1 MEKAV
6 AATLISVQDIYA
18 APEVQKVIGPDI
30 FAKLVPLGVHES
42 ASMYSEEKAKM
53 ARAETERHDMACGE
67 LQASI
72 EYMGLPSSLNKF
84 RNLGKGA
91 NAAIEALADPGRE
104 VMEWSEEEARG
115 GGSRGADGLGSG
127 TDGVESAF
135 SRIESLK
142 RTATTELESLSALL
156 DNDNRDCEKARVKFG
171 HRFTQEPAGAQ
182 ARGMRSDIKSNRE
195 ALQAAN
201 QNDQHIKAL
210 WEEIKPDVELL
221 IGGRNRLE
229 RAFAE
234 TLAEGGGSSN
244 RESLLDLG
252 EAEDVADE
260 ASAKEVEEK
269 VDSIQAMLSKLNKIK
284 KERGEIL
291 SDLKQKIQSD
301 DISQVL
307 VLNRRAQNVEPAI
320 FKQELEKFKPHQNRI
335 NLSINA
341 QNSLIQDLTKT
352 WKELNELK
360 ASQMARKRWD
370 EMEKK
375 RNGLVKRLRLAK
387 EKHAEV
393 RAATNKGVQFY
404 TDLGQ
409 ISMTLGNSV
418 RGFTDERR
426 AEREKMIGEA
436 EWEDKL
442 NQPATQA
449 ATSRSPMPPPIPSPQ
464 HPYSQPTSLSG
475 FMGSMSLGDRGSSM
489 SPVHS
494 PYPQQPQPTTY
505 QPNLYSQPRPPPSNA
520 FSPPPPPPQNLAQPH
535 TRAPSF
541 PPPPSHSPYDSM
553 SMFESSPSRSNSQPP
568 PPLPPSNGSTS
579 QPSNSYYNQAT
590 PSNSQYSQS
599 QSQPSRAAPPSL
611 PPPPPQFQSQFNSAS
626 PQQFNTSSLYA
637 SQGPPPPSMSYS
649 QYQHQPPS
657 PPHQHFAPPPS
668 HQYGQPPPP
677 PPSHSY
683 SSSYQ
688 NQPPPPAWR

>member
-234 TLAEGGGSSN
+234 TLAEGV
-244 RESLLDLG
+244 DLPIG
-252 EAEDVADE
+252 
-260 ASAKEVEEK
+260 
-269 VDSIQAMLSKLNKIK
+269 
-284 KERGEIL
+284 
-291 SDLKQKIQSD
+291 
-301 DISQVL
+301 
-307 VLNRRAQNVEPAI
+307 
-320 FKQELEKFKPHQNRI
+320 
-335 NLSINA
+335 
-341 QNSLIQDLTKT
+341 
-352 WKELNELK
+352 K
-360 ASQMARKRWD
+360 AFW
-370 EMEKK
+370 
-375 RNGLVKRLRLAK
+375 
-387 EKHAEV
+387 
-393 RAATNKGVQFY
+393 
-404 TDLGQ
+404 
-409 ISMTLGNSV
+409 I
-418 RGFTDERR
+418 
-426 AEREKMIGEA
+426 
-436 EWEDKL
+436 
-442 NQPATQA
+442 
-449 ATSRSPMPPPIPSPQ
+449 
-464 HPYSQPTSLSG
+464 
-475 FMGSMSLGDRGSSM
+475 
-489 SPVHS
+489 
-494 PYPQQPQPTTY
+494 
-505 QPNLYSQPRPPPSNA
+505 
-520 FSPPPPPPQNLAQPH
+520 
-535 TRAPSF
+535 
-541 PPPPSHSPYDSM
+541 
-553 SMFESSPSRSNSQPP
+553 
-568 PPLPPSNGSTS
+568 
-579 QPSNSYYNQAT
+579 
-590 PSNSQYSQS
+590 
-599 QSQPSRAAPPSL
+599 
-611 PPPPPQFQSQFNSAS
+611 
-626 PQQFNTSSLYA
+626 
-637 SQGPPPPSMSYS
+637 
-649 QYQHQPPS
+649 
-657 PPHQHFAPPPS
+657 
-668 HQYGQPPPP
+668 
-677 PPSHSY
+677 
-683 SSSYQ
+683 
-688 NQPPPPAWR
+688 